1 MRFSFVVSSG
11 LGYKIEELFHDESS
25 FDEFEKALRTIKEHG
40 FQGVELNLSF
50 DDQRKLG
57 RIKAAVDE
65 SGLKLAAVGTGMV
78 YARERLSF
86 TDNNPDRRL
95 KALAIVKNLIQFA
108 SDEHAIIIIGL
119 VRGSPS
125 QHDKSTDDH
134 LHESL
139 RQCNRV
145 ANENNVRIALEAINR
160 YETNLLNTAADVT
173 HIIEQEKLTATGLLL
188 DTFHMN
194 IEEQSITNSI
204 LNSAHRIVHF
214 HIADSDRWPP
224 GHGHLE
230 IAALLRTLEGSGY
243 KGWVS
248 AEILPKPN
256 NIQAVTDTA
265 EFLKTHKLMLP

>member
-1 MRFSFVVSSG
+1 MNRPSTNSRKLCTPLREQG
-11 LGYKIEELFHDESS
+11 
-25 FDEFEKALRTIKEHG
+25 FE
-40 FQGVELNLSF
+40 GVELNLSF

-65 SGLKLAAVGTGMV
+65 SGLKLAAIGTGMV
-78 YARERLSF
+78 YVRQRLSF
-86 TDNNPDRRL
+86 TDNDPDKRA
-95 KALAIVKNLIQFA
+95 KALAIVKNLIHFA
-108 SDEHAIIIIGL
+108 SGEHAVVIIGL

-134 LHESL
+134 LHENL
-139 RQCNRV
+139 KQCDKV
-145 ANENNVRIALEAINR
+145 ANEQNVHIAIEAINR
-160 YETNLLNTAADVT
+160 YETSLLNTAADAA

-194 IEEQSITNSI
+194 IEEQSISDSI
-204 LNSAHRIVHF
+204 RNNASRIVHF

-230 IAALLRTLEGSGY
+230 IPTLLRLLEASGY

-248 AEILPKPN
+248 AETLPKPN
-256 NIQAVTDTA
+256 NAQAVTHTA
-265 EFLKTHKLMLP
+265 EFLKTHKLMRP

>member
-1 MRFSFVVSSG
+1 MRFYFVVSSG
-11 LGYKIEELFHDESS
+11 LGYKIEDLFHDESS

-40 FQGVELNLSF
+40 FEGVELNLSF

-65 SGLKLAAVGTGMV
+65 SGLRLAAVGTGMV

-86 TDNNPDRRL
+86 IDNDPEKRL

-108 SDEHAIIIIGL
+108 SGEHSIIIIGL

-125 QHDKSTDDH
+125 QRDKSIDDH

-139 RQCNRV
+139 RQCDRV
-145 ANENNVRIALEAINR
+145 ANENNVRIALEALNR
-160 YETNLLNTAADVT
+160 YETSLLNTAADVT

-194 IEEQSITNSI
+194 IEEQSIGDSI
-204 LNSAHRIVHF
+204 RNNAPRIVHF

-256 NIQAVTDTA
+256 NIQAVTDTG

>member
-1 MRFSFVVSSG
+1 MHFSFVVSGG
-11 LGYKIEELFHDESS
+11 LGYKIEDLFHNESS
-25 FDEFEKALRTIKEHG
+25 FDEFEKALYSIKDHG
-40 FQGVELNLSF
+40 FEGVELNLGF
-50 DDQRKLG
+50 DDQNRLG

-65 SGLKLAAVGTGMV
+65 SGLKLAAVGTGMIYV
-78 YARERLSF
+78 KQRLSF
-86 TDNNPDRRL
+86 TDNDPDKRAR
-95 KALAIVKNLIQFA
+95 ALAIVKNLIHFA
-108 SDEHAIIIIGL
+108 SGEHAIVIIGL

-139 RQCNRV
+139 KQCDRV

-160 YETNLLNTAADVT
+160 YETSLVNTAADAAQ
-173 HIIEQEKLTATGLLL
+173 IIEQEKLTATGLLL

-194 IEEQSITNSI
+194 IEEQSIIDSI
-204 LNSAHRIVHF
+204 RNNAPRIVHF

-230 IAALLRTLEGSGY
+230 IPTLLSILEGSGY

-248 AEILPKPN
+248 AETLPKPDN
-256 NIQAVTDTA
+256 TRAVTNTA
-265 EFLKTHKLMLP
+265 EFLKTHKLIRH